1 MTNRTYAK
9 DLSKHVGET
18 VTMAGWVDV
27 RRDQGK
33 MVFFDFRDMSGKVQ
47 CIVLPNHA
55 EAIVLAKEI
64 RPEWVLKLEGIVN
77 KRPEKNINPNIPAG
91 DVELE
96 VASIEVLN
104 KSETPPFEL
113 NTDTMHVSEETRMK
127 YKYLD
132 LRTERMQKNIRM
144 RDATCMRTI
153 LLRSRRR

>member
-1 MTNRTYAK
+1 
-9 DLSKHVGET
+9 
-18 VTMAGWVDV
+18 MAGWVDV

-33 MVFFDFRDMSGKVQ
+33 MVFFDFRDFSGKVQ

-55 EAIVLAKEI
+55 EAIALAKEI

-77 KRPEKNINPNIPAG
+77 KRPEKNVNPNIASG

-96 VASIEVLN
+96 VTGIEVLN

-132 LRTERMQKNIRM
+132 LRTERMQKVAAVSGELLERSFALF
-144 RDATCMRTI
+144 RLRHDGASI
-153 LLRSRRR
+153 LARARVAVG